1 MRSIMIHRAKLK
13 HAPLNPF
20 PSISFGE
27 RQLGAMPIARTA
39 RTAQYGPAARR
50 QLVQ

>member
-1 MRSIMIHRAKLK
+1 MWRGRTAKILI
-13 HAPLNPF
+13 NPF
-20 PSISFGE
+20 RSTSFGE